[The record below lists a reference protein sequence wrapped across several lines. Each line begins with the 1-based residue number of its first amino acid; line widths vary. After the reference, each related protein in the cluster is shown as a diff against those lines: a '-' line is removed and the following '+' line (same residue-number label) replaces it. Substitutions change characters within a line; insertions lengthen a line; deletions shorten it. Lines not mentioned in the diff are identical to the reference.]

1 MSNKVFPSNDII
13 MKTIDEI
20 VMHNVNNGGIT
31 KHMREVL
38 ENIHRDLGEYLETI
52 GELSE
57 YEEKNLLNR

>member
-31 KHMREVL
+31 RHMREVL
-38 ENIHRDLGEYLETI
+38 ENIYKDLGEYLETI
-52 GELSE
+52 GEVSE
-57 YEEKNLLNR
+57 YEEKNLLKR